1 VVSSRS
7 DDMRAAARACG
18 LTVAWN
24 VLAGGAAIVSAV
36 AVGSLSLA
44 GFGINAALD
53 SVASATLV
61 WQFRTE
67 SKNSS
72 RRLRLEAV
80 TVRIVGL
87 TLIAVACYIAIE
99 AIVSLR
105 AQASPD
111 TSPVPLVIA
120 GSSLLVLPPLARSK
134 LRLSRRLSSRALRG
148 DAMLTAIGCVLAAL
162 AIVGLALNAWLG
174 WWWTDG
180 VAALVMSA
188 LLLREARLTL
198 RAPQHPLGT
207 NN

>member
-1 VVSSRS
+1 
-7 DDMRAAARACG
+7 
-18 LTVAWN
+18 VAWN

-53 SVASATLV
+53 SVASAALV
-61 WQFRTE
+61 WRFHEET
-67 SKNSS
+67 KDSS
-72 RRLRLEAV
+72 GRLRLEAR
-80 TVRIVGL
+80 TVRIVGF

-99 AIVSLR
+99 AVVSLHAR
-105 AQASPD
+105 SSPD

-120 GSSLLVLPPLARSK
+120 GSSLLVLPPLARAK
-134 LRLSRRLSSRALRG
+134 LRLSRRLASRALRG
-148 DAMLTAIGCVLAAL
+148 DAVLTTIGCVLAGL

-180 VAALVMSA
+180 VAALVMSG

-198 RAPQHPLGT
+198 HAPRHPQGADA
-207 NN
+207 